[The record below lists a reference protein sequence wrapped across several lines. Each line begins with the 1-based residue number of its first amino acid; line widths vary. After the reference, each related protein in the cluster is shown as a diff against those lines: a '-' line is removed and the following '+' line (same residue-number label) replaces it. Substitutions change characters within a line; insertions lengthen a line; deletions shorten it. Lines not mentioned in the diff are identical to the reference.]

1 MDVCKEGRWK
11 QEESRLKECE
21 ALATQR
27 FLILSGFI
35 LYMGVNGLGIQT
47 VPDESGKPVTR
58 YIVRRTH
65 HWKTEKHSYLF
76 H

>member
-1 MDVCKEGRWK
+1 MKES
-11 QEESRLKECE
+11 EV
-21 ALATQR
+21 LAMQR

-35 LYMGVNGLGIQT
+35 LYMGVNGLEIQI
-47 VPDESGKPVTR
+47 VPDESGKSVTG